1 MGASAT
7 PADCH
12 ILISFVT
19 ILIHRSG
26 ALAVSAVKF
35 GVNLHAGLGYGW

>member
-12 ILISFVT
+12 ILNSFVT
-19 ILIHRSG
+19 ILIHRSS
-26 ALAVSAVKF
+26 ALADSPIKF
-35 GVNLHAGLGYGW
+35 GMNLHAGLGYGW